1 MNWKKIGWLDDWKKI
16 QWNFITWKRG
26 FLQSPKHGRI
36 SDADYTHEKGV
47 CKDFAITNI
56 VEYLDLYVHS
66 DSFLLVNISENF
78 WNVCLEMCG
87 LEPACLLDAPGLAW
101 QAALKRPT

>member
-1 MNWKKIGWLDDWKKI
+1 MIGKKFNEISLPEKEDFYNHLNMED
-16 QWNFITWKRG
+16 
-26 FLQSPKHGRI
+26 I

-56 VEYLDLYVHS
+56 VEYLDLCVHS
-66 DSFLLVNISENF
+66 DSFLLVNVSENF
-78 WNVCLEMCG
+78 WNVCLEMCE

-101 QAALKRPT
+101 QAALKRPK